1 MTNLSGSGNSW
12 QKHITRERVLV
23 GIPLLLGVLIG
34 AVVFGLFGLPHWLA
48 FRERTQRIA
57 ELRAL
62 QQDFPLLQRRVRLAQ
77 QNLTSAQQR
86 QDLVIDLLAG
96 RGEIET
102 FLTQLSRTA
111 ARSGVVIER
120 YEPVPASPVR
130 TESPKPPTKSDDED
144 EAEQAK
150 AAEALKGYDKTAVLL
165 QVEGP
170 YQGILQFLRAMEQ
183 LELLVQPSDLEL
195 KSVPLEEDD
204 EGVVQGPALT
214 ELKLRL
220 SFFDK
225 RADGDQGDG
234 QSSKEASAAN
244 PKAPF

>member
-1 MTNLSGSGNSW
+1 M
-12 QKHITRERVLV
+12 
-23 GIPLLLGVLIG
+23 
-34 AVVFGLFGLPHWLA
+34 
-48 FRERTQRIA
+48 
-57 ELRAL
+57 
-62 QQDFPLLQRRVRLAQ
+62 
-77 QNLTSAQQR
+77 
-86 QDLVIDLLAG
+86 
-96 RGEIET
+96 
-102 FLTQLSRTA
+102 
-111 ARSGVVIER
+111 VIER
-120 YEPVPASPVR
+120 YEPVPASPATPVS
-130 TESPKPPTKSDDED
+130 TESTKPPTKSDDED

-195 KSVPLEEDD
+195 KAVPQEEDD
-204 EGVVQGPALT
+204 EGVVQEPALT

-244 PKAPF
+244 LKAPF

>member
-57 ELRAL
+57 ELKAL
-62 QQDFPLLQRRVRLAQ
+62 QQDFPLLQRRVQLAQ

-130 TESPKPPTKSDDED
+130 TESPKPPTKSDEED

-195 KSVPLEEDD
+195 KAVPQEEDD

-234 QSSKEASAAN
+234 QSSKKASAAN